1 MAIATINITG
11 EKTASAI
18 AATNL
23 SNTALSSLL
32 YLLKLLVEAT
42 SEFMITIFLSL
53 KNLSIPSRTF
63 LNLRFLKDEL

>member
-18 AATNL
+18 EATNL
-23 SNTALSSLL
+23 SNTALTKWL

-42 SEFMITIFLSL
+42 SEFMST
-53 KNLSIPSRTF
+53 
-63 LNLRFLKDEL
+63 LRLIDY

>member
-32 YLLKLLVEAT
+32 YLLKLLVAT
-42 SEFMITIFLSL
+42 SEFMITILLSL
-53 KNLSIPSRTF
+53 KNLSIHSRIF
-63 LNLRFLKDEL
+63 FNFRFLKEKL

>member
-18 AATNL
+18 KATNL

-32 YLLKLLVEAT
+32 YLLKLLVAT
-42 SEFMITIFLSL
+42 SEFMITILLSL
-53 KNLSIPSRTF
+53 KNLSIHSRIF
-63 LNLRFLKDEL
+63 FNFRFLKEEL

>member
-18 AATNL
+18 EATNL
-23 SNTALSSLL
+23 SNTALTNWL

-42 SEFMITIFLSL
+42 SEFMITILLSL
-53 KNLSIPSRTF
+53 KNLSIHSRIF
-63 LNLRFLKDEL
+63 FNFRFLKEEL

>member
-32 YLLKLLVEAT
+32 YLLKLLVAT
-42 SEFMITIFLSL
+42 SEFMITILLSL
-53 KNLSIPSRTF
+53 KNLSIHSRIF
-63 LNLRFLKDEL
+63 FNFRFLKEEL